1 MKTVKLVVT
10 GIDDTIAGI
19 RTLTLSDPDGAP
31 LPSFTPGSHIV
42 LECGPVA
49 NAYSLTGDGTAPDSY
64 QISVLRCDSGSG
76 GSRWLHDR
84 VALGDTVIVSPPR
97 SAFAPVLRA
106 RKHLLV
112 AAGIGVTPMV
122 SHLRSARVWGRRTEL
137 LYVHRPGR
145 AVYVDTVT
153 RLADDVSVHT
163 GRAGFD
169 TALRTALAGQP
180 FGTHLYVCGPP
191 AFIADVT
198 GAAVVLGWPDSRIHV
213 EHFGSAALDPG
224 EPFTARIASTGEQ
237 FVVESGVSL
246 LEALERRGFDVPN
259 LCRKGVC
266 GECRIPVAGGAITHR
281 DLFLGDEDRQA
292 GNTLMACVSRGDG
305 GTLEVAL

>member
-1 MKTVKLVVT
+1 MRTLKLVVT
-10 GIDDTIAGI
+10 GIDDSIEGV
-19 RTLTLSDPDGAP
+19 RTLTLSDPDGVP
-31 LPSFTPGSHIV
+31 LPSFAPGSHIV
-42 LECGPVA
+42 LECGTVA

-64 QISVLRCDSGSG
+64 EISVLRCASGSG
-76 GSRWLHDR
+76 GSMWLHER
-84 VALGDTVIVSPPR
+84 VVLGDTLIAGPPR

-106 RKHLLV
+106 RKHLMI
-112 AAGIGVTPMV
+112 AAGIGITPMV
-122 SHLRSARVWGRRTEL
+122 SHLRSSRVWGRRTEL

-145 AVYVDTVT
+145 GVFVDTVT
-153 RLADDVSVHT
+153 RLADDVSIHT
-163 GRAGFD
+163 GRTGFD
-169 TALRTALAGQP
+169 STLRTTLTGQP
-180 FGTHLYVCGPP
+180 FGTHLYVCGPA

-198 GAAVVLGWPDSRIHV
+198 ATAVELGWPDSRIHL

-224 EPFTARIASTGEQ
+224 EPFTMRIASTGEQ
-237 FVVESGVSL
+237 FTVEAGVSL
-246 LEALERRGFDVPN
+246 LEVLEQRGFDVPN

-292 GNTLMACVSRGDG
+292 GDTLMACVSRGDG

>member
-1 MKTVKLVVT
+1 MRTLKLVVT
-10 GIDDTIAGI
+10 AIDDSIEDV

-42 LECGPVA
+42 LECGAVA
-49 NAYSLTGDGTAPDSY
+49 NAYSLTGDGTVPYSY
-64 QISVLRCDSGSG
+64 EISVLRCDNGSG
-76 GSRWLHDR
+76 GSLWLHDR
-84 VALGDTVIVSPPR
+84 VALGDTVIASLPR

-112 AAGIGVTPMV
+112 AAGIGITPMV
-122 SHLRSARVWGRRTEL
+122 SHLRSARVWGRHTEL

-145 AVYVDTVT
+145 AVHVDTVT
-153 RLADDVSVHT
+153 RLADDVSIHT

-180 FGTHLYVCGPP
+180 FGAHLYVCGPV

-198 GAAVVLGWPDSRIHV
+198 ATAVGLGWPDSRIHL

-224 EPFTARIASTGEQ
+224 EPFTARITSTGEQ
-237 FVVESGVSL
+237 FIVESGVSL

-281 DLFLGDEDRQA
+281 DLFLGDEDKQA
-292 GNTLMACVSRGDG
+292 GDTLMACVSRGDG
-305 GTLEVAL
+305 ETLEVAL